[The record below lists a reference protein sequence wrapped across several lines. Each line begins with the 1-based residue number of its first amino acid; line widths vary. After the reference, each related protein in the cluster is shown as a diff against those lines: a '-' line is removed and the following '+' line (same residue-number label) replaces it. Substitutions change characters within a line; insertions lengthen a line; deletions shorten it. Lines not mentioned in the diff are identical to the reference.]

1 MAQWG
6 KSPKKKSSMDFSAVA
21 QASATHGARGVDP
34 ATMTR
39 VAGRLAARLHAARV
53 MQRACRGRLRAR
65 AQREARRHPTKAELP
80 SDTHAQQAR
89 R

>member
-1 MAQWG
+1 MLQTWLKAAAKFMAQWG
-6 KSPKKKSSMDFSAVA
+6 KSPKKKSSMDFSAVV

-65 AQREARRHPTKAELP
+65 TA
-80 SDTHAQQAR
+80 
-89 R
+89 